1 MGSVQSFE
9 TPKRW
14 GGRPGKI
21 DAPLNKKLS
30 EVKWGDFRIGDLFEV
45 RPTKSY
51 GLTNTKLFATAGDTP
66 VVTNT
71 GANNGVSGRVALPP
85 TEKGGIITYSD
96 TTTSDAIFYQSEDF
110 IGYSHV
116 QGLYPKQTV
125 WNRFRLL
132 YFVAVFKKAA
142 ANKFDYGNKFNRAI
156 TTEMYV
162 TLPVTINSEIDFE
175 FIDNFIVE
183 LEAQRIVELE
193 AQRIVELEAYL
204 TVAGLKDYVLT
215 ETERNALY
223 NYKNWEWNTFNLEDL
238 FGKSTRGKRLKS
250 ADRIPGELPFVTA
263 GEADEG
269 ISDFIGNDVTVF
281 SENTTTIDMF
291 GSAKYRNYRYGGD
304 DHVAIVHTEALPKLA
319 SIFVTSAIHKS
330 SHNGQ
335 FDYSKNFY
343 AKDADALN
351 IQLPSQNGLPD
362 YDRMVTLISA
372 IQKEVIKDVVL
383 FANRK
388 IEAAKEIVNK

>member
-132 YFVAVFKKAA
+132 YFVAAFKKAA

-193 AQRIVELEAYL
+193 AYL
-204 TVAGLKDYVLT
+204 TVAGLKNYELT
-215 ETERNALY
+215 DEEHKA
-223 NYKNWEWNTFNLEDL
+223 LEDYDSLSFKNYSVPKL
-238 FGKSTRGKRLKS
+238 FEIKNTGNILSKDIVKNSGEYPYLCASADNNAVSTYISYDKKYMDKGNCIFIGGKTFVVTYQEKDFFSNDSHNLTLRLK
-250 ADRIPGELPFVTA
+250 DEL
-263 GEADEG
+263 
-269 ISDFIGNDVTVF
+269 
-281 SENTTTIDMF
+281 
-291 GSAKYRNYRYGGD
+291 KRC
-304 DHVAIVHTEALPKLA
+304 
-319 SIFVTSAIHKS
+319 
-330 SHNGQ
+330 
-335 FDYSKNFY
+335 
-343 AKDADALN
+343 KD
-351 IQLPSQNGLPD
+351 IQLYMATCINKSLGHRYSWGDSISNKKIRNDIISLPSLGEFID
-362 YDRMVTLISA
+362 YDSMPILISA
-372 IQKEVIKDVVL
+372 IKKLVIRDVVL
-383 FANRK
+383 FADRK

>member
-132 YFVAVFKKAA
+132 YFVAAFKKAA

-175 FIDNFIVE
+175 FIDNF
-183 LEAQRIVELE
+183 IVELE

-250 ADRIPGELPFVTA
+250 ADRISGELPFVTA

-362 YDRMVTLISA
+362 YDRMATLISA

>member
-132 YFVAVFKKAA
+132 YFVAAFKKAA

-175 FIDNFIVE
+175 FIDNFIVD
-183 LEAQRIVELE
+183 LE

>member
-132 YFVAVFKKAA
+132 YFVAAFKKAA

-162 TLPVTINSEIDFE
+162 TLPVTLNSEIDFE
-175 FIDNFIVE
+175 FIDNF
-183 LEAQRIVELE
+183 IVELE

-215 ETERNALY
+215 EKERNALE

-362 YDRMVTLISA
+362 YDRMATLISA
-372 IQKEVIKDVVL
+372 IQKEVIKDVAL

-388 IEAAKEIVNK
+388 IEAAKEIVNKY

>member
-132 YFVAVFKKAA
+132 YFVPAFKKAA

-175 FIDNFIVE
+175 FIDNF
-183 LEAQRIVELE
+183 IVELE

>member
-9 TPKRW
+9 TPKSW

-30 EVKWGDFRIGDLFEV
+30 EVKWGEFRIGDLFEV

-51 GLTNTKLFATAGDTP
+51 GLTNAKLFATAGDTP
-66 VVTNT
+66 IVTNT

-116 QGLYPKQTV
+116 QGLYPRQTV

-132 YFVAVFKKAA
+132 YFVAAFKKAA
-142 ANKFDYGNKFNRAI
+142 ANRFDYGNKFNRAI

-162 TLPVTINSEIDFE
+162 TLPVTLNSEIDFE

-193 AQRIVELEAYL
+193 AYL
-204 TVAGLKDYVLT
+204 TVAGLKDYILT
-215 ETERNALY
+215 EKERKALD
-223 NYKNWEWNTFNLEDL
+223 NYQNWEWNTFNLEGL
-238 FGKSTRGKRLKS
+238 FGKSTRGRRLKS

-351 IQLPSQNGLPD
+351 IQLPSHNGKPD
-362 YDRMVTLISA
+362 YECMATFISA
-372 IQKEVIKDVVL
+372 IQKEVIRDVVL
-383 FANRK
+383 FADRK
-388 IEAAKEIVNK
+388 IGAAKEIVNKY

>member
-132 YFVAVFKKAA
+132 YFVAAFKKAA
-142 ANKFDYGNKFNRAI
+142 ANKFGYGNKFNRAI

-183 LEAQRIVELE
+183 L
-193 AQRIVELEAYL
+193 
-204 TVAGLKDYVLT
+204 
-215 ETERNALY
+215 
-223 NYKNWEWNTFNLEDL
+223 
-238 FGKSTRGKRLKS
+238 
-250 ADRIPGELPFVTA
+250 
-263 GEADEG
+263 
-269 ISDFIGNDVTVF
+269 
-281 SENTTTIDMF
+281 
-291 GSAKYRNYRYGGD
+291 
-304 DHVAIVHTEALPKLA
+304 
-319 SIFVTSAIHKS
+319 
-330 SHNGQ
+330 
-335 FDYSKNFY
+335 
-343 AKDADALN
+343 
-351 IQLPSQNGLPD
+351 
-362 YDRMVTLISA
+362 
-372 IQKEVIKDVVL
+372 
-383 FANRK
+383 
-388 IEAAKEIVNK
+388 

>member
-1 MGSVQSFE
+1 MGSVESFE
-9 TPKRW
+9 TPKSR

-30 EVKWGDFRIGDLFEV
+30 EVKWGEFRIGDLFEI

-51 GLTNTKLFATAGDTP
+51 GLTNAKLFATAGDTP

-71 GANNGVSGRVALPP
+71 SINNGISGRIALPP
-85 TEKGGIITYSD
+85 IEKGGIITYSD

-116 QGLYPKQTV
+116 QGLYPRQNI
-125 WNRFRLL
+125 WSGSRLL
-132 YFVAVFKKAA
+132 YFVAAFKKVA
-142 ANKFDYGNKFNRAI
+142 ANRFDYGNKFNRAI

-162 TLPVTINSEIDFE
+162 TLPATINSEIDFE
-175 FIDNFIVE
+175 FIDGFIAE
-183 LEAQRIVELE
+183 LEAQRIAELE
-193 AQRIVELEAYL
+193 AHL
-204 TVAGLKDYVLT
+204 TVTGLKDYILT
-215 ETERNALY
+215 EEEHSVLDSY
-223 NYKNWEWNTFNLEDL
+223 EDWEWNTFNLEDL

-269 ISDFIGNDVTVF
+269 ISDFIGNNVTVF

-330 SHNGQ
+330 SHSGQ

-351 IQLPSQNGLPD
+351 IQLPSRGGQPD
-362 YDRMVTLISA
+362 YECMATFISA
-372 IQKEVIKDVVL
+372 VQKIVIKDVVL
-383 FANRK
+383 FADRK
-388 IEAAKEIVNK
+388 IGMAKKVVNK

>member
-9 TPKRW
+9 TPKSR

-21 DAPLNKKLS
+21 DASLNKKLS
-30 EVKWGDFRIGDLFEV
+30 EVKWGEFRIGDLFEI

-51 GLTNTKLFATAGDTP
+51 GLTNAKLFATAGDTP

-71 GANNGVSGRVALPP
+71 SINNGISGRIALPP
-85 TEKGGIITYSD
+85 IEKGGIVTYSD

-116 QGLYPKQTV
+116 QGLYPRQNI
-125 WNRFRLL
+125 WSGSRLL
-132 YFVAVFKKAA
+132 YFVAAFKTAA
-142 ANKFDYGNKFNRAI
+142 ANRFDYGNKFNRAI

-162 TLPVTINSEIDFE
+162 TLPATINSEIDFE
-175 FIDNFIVE
+175 FIDGFIAE
-183 LEAQRIVELE
+183 LEAQRIAELE
-193 AQRIVELEAYL
+193 AQRIAELEAHL
-204 TVAGLKDYVLT
+204 TVTGLKDYILT
-215 ETERNALY
+215 EEEHNALDGY
-223 NYKNWEWNTFNLEDL
+223 DDWEWKTFNLEDL
-238 FGKSTRGKRLKS
+238 FGKSTRGKRLKR

-269 ISDFIGNDVTVF
+269 ISDFIGNNVTIF

-304 DHVAIVHTEALPKLA
+304 DHVAIVHTEVLPKLA

-335 FDYSKNFY
+335 FNYSKNFY

-351 IQLPSQNGLPD
+351 IQLPSRNGHPD
-362 YDRMVTLISA
+362 YDCMATFISA
-372 IQKEVIKDVVL
+372 VQKIVIKEVVQYADKNIDAVDII
-383 FANRK
+383 R
-388 IEAAKEIVNK
+388 

>member
-132 YFVAVFKKAA
+132 YFVAAFKKAA

-175 FIDNFIVE
+175 FIDNF
-183 LEAQRIVELE
+183 IVELE

-281 SENTTTIDMF
+281 FENTTTIDMF

>member
-9 TPKRW
+9 TPKSR

-21 DAPLNKKLS
+21 DASLNKKLS
-30 EVKWGDFRIGDLFEV
+30 EVKWGEFRIGDLFEI

-51 GLTNTKLFATAGDTP
+51 GLTNAKLFATAGDTP

-71 GANNGVSGRVALPP
+71 SINNGISGRIALPP
-85 TEKGGIITYSD
+85 IEKGGIVTYSD

-116 QGLYPKQTV
+116 QGLYPRQNI
-125 WNRFRLL
+125 WSGSRLL
-132 YFVAVFKKAA
+132 YFVAAFKKAA
-142 ANKFDYGNKFNRAI
+142 ANRFDYGNKFNRAI

-162 TLPVTINSEIDFE
+162 TLPATINSEIDFE
-175 FIDNFIVE
+175 FIDGFIAE
-183 LEAQRIVELE
+183 LEAQRIAELE
-193 AQRIVELEAYL
+193 AQRIAELEAHL
-204 TVAGLKDYVLT
+204 TVTGLKDYILT
-215 ETERNALY
+215 EEEHNALDGY
-223 NYKNWEWNTFNLEDL
+223 DDWEWKTFNLEDL
-238 FGKSTRGKRLKS
+238 FGKSTRGKRLKR

-269 ISDFIGNDVTVF
+269 ISDFIGNNVTIF

-304 DHVAIVHTEALPKLA
+304 DHVAIVHTEVLPKLA

-351 IQLPSQNGLPD
+351 IQLPSRDGHPD
-362 YDRMVTLISA
+362 YDCMATFISA
-372 IQKEVIKDVVL
+372 VQKIVIKEVVQYAD
-383 FANRK
+383 RK
-388 IEAAKEIVNK
+388 IDAVKDIIK

>member
-9 TPKRW
+9 TPKSR

-21 DAPLNKKLS
+21 DASLNKKLS
-30 EVKWGDFRIGDLFEV
+30 EVKWGEFRIGDLFEI

-51 GLTNTKLFATAGDTP
+51 GLTNAKLFATAGDTP

-71 GANNGVSGRVALPP
+71 SINNGISGRIALPP
-85 TEKGGIITYSD
+85 IEKGGIVTYSD

-116 QGLYPKQTV
+116 QGLYPRQNI
-125 WNRFRLL
+125 WSGSRLL
-132 YFVAVFKKAA
+132 YFVAAFKKAA
-142 ANKFDYGNKFNRAI
+142 ANRFDYGNKFNRAI

-162 TLPVTINSEIDFE
+162 TLPATINSEIDFE
-175 FIDNFIVE
+175 FIDGFIAE
-183 LEAQRIVELE
+183 LEAQRIAELE
-193 AQRIVELEAYL
+193 AQRIAELEAHL
-204 TVAGLKDYVLT
+204 TVTGLKDYILT
-215 ETERNALY
+215 EEEHNALDGY
-223 NYKNWEWNTFNLEDL
+223 DDWEWKTFNLEDL
-238 FGKSTRGKRLKS
+238 FGKSTRGKRLKR

-269 ISDFIGNDVTVF
+269 ISDFIGNNVTIF

-304 DHVAIVHTEALPKLA
+304 DHVAIVHTEVLPKLA

-335 FDYSKNFY
+335 FNYSKNFY

-351 IQLPSQNGLPD
+351 IQLPSRNGHPD
-362 YDRMVTLISA
+362 YDCMATFISA
-372 IQKEVIKDVVL
+372 VQKIVIKEVVQYADKNIDAVDII
-383 FANRK
+383 R
-388 IEAAKEIVNK
+388 